1 MTEYI
6 APLSLWLVVRKRFF
20 KSGVFVEPAWVG
32 SHEPKVQGPVLFVS
46 RIHAE
51 VYAYMRNK
59 YHSKDDSGNWRVIS
73 LQDFDL
79 LEHAHGIDG
88 KLYCQLAFGFS
99 MADRDSLLVA
109 TGAPRVRYVPLPFD
123 IPKKER
129 QVTFSFNQWA
139 FDFMNEEWASIGSST
154 FEKSLA
160 HVDELSE
167 EDYGKVSKV
176 AIAKLNVARQE
187 STEGLWSAYDALNET
202 WLVGTEAE
210 HVDRSLH

>member
-1 MTEYI
+1 MSEYI
-6 APLSLWLVVRKRFF
+6 APLSLWLVVRKRFY

-32 SHEPKVQGPVLFVS
+32 SHEPKIQGPVLFVS

-51 VYAYMRNK
+51 VYAYMRNE
-59 YHSKDDSGNWRVIS
+59 YHRKDDSGNWRVIS

-99 MADRDSLLVA
+99 MADRDSILVY

-123 IPKKER
+123 IPKNEK

-139 FDFMNEEWASIGSST
+139 FDFMNEQWSSIGSSS
-154 FEKSLA
+154 FEKSLT
-160 HVDELSE
+160 HVDGLSE
-167 EDYGKVSKV
+167 DEFAKVSKV
-176 AIAKLNVARQE
+176 AIAKLNVGRQE
-187 STEGLWSAYDALNET
+187 SVEGLWSAYDAVKEEWMVGNEAT
-202 WLVGTEAE
+202 FPDKSY
-210 HVDRSLH
+210 H